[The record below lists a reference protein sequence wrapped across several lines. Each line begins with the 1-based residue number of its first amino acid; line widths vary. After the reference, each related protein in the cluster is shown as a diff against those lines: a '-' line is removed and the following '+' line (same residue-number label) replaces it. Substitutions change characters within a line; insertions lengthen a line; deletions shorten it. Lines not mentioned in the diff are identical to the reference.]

1 MEDIR
6 KAIAE
11 TRDRSPDEV
20 IRRALATVRK
30 HLGMDVA
37 YLSEFV
43 DGQSVFRAV
52 DAAAT
57 PAPVSP
63 GDSLSLDDVYCRH
76 IIEGRLPRL
85 IPDTAQEPLAVDMPI
100 TRNVPI
106 GSHVSVPI
114 RRDDGSVYG
123 MFCCLSPRAN
133 PSLNDRD
140 LEVMETFAHLS
151 GEQVNTAL
159 RSRVRRDT
167 LTAAIREVLDGR
179 RFDIALQP
187 IFALADGTLSGF
199 EALCRFRPE
208 PYRSPDQW
216 FADAAEVGLM
226 IDLEIAVMN
235 AALDHLADL
244 PGHVYVGIN
253 AAPETVASG
262 RLGEVFAGRPL
273 ERIVLEVTEH
283 IAVDDYDALL
293 AEIGKWRFRGVT
305 LAVDDAGAGYSGLQH
320 IVRLAPDILKLDM
333 SLTTGIDSDPAR
345 RALAA
350 ALVHFAEESHCVIVA
365 EGIETEAEFA
375 ALTALGVHRG
385 QGWLLGRP
393 APLDAAQ
400 ALCAAPPGRGR
411 VSA

>member
-6 KAIAE
+6 QAIAQTE
-11 TRDRSPDEV
+11 DRSPDEV
-20 IRRALATVRK
+20 IRRALTTVRK

-57 PAPVSP
+57 PAPVNP
-63 GDSLSLDDVYCRH
+63 GDSISLDDVYCRH

-85 IPDTAQEPLAVDMPI
+85 IPDTASEPLAVSLPI
-100 TRNVPI
+100 TQAVPI

-114 RRDDGSVYG
+114 RREDGSVYG
-123 MFCCLSPRAN
+123 MFCCLSKRAN

-159 RSRVRRDT
+159 RSQVRRET
-167 LTAAIREVLDGR
+167 LTATIRDVLAAQR
-179 RFDIALQP
+179 YNIVLQP
-187 IFALADGTLSGF
+187 IFALADGKLSGF
-199 EALCRFRPE
+199 EALCRFQSE
-208 PYRSPDQW
+208 PYRSPDKW
-216 FADAAEVGLM
+216 FADAAEIGLM
-226 IDLEIAVMN
+226 IDLEVAVMKT
-235 AALDHLADL
+235 ALDHLADL
-244 PGHVYVGIN
+244 PDHVYIGVN
-253 AAPETVASG
+253 ASPETVASG
-262 RLGEVFAGRPL
+262 RLAEAFAGRPL

-283 IAVDDYDALL
+283 VAVDDYDALV
-293 AEIGKWRFRGVT
+293 AEIRKWRYRGVT
-305 LAVDDAGAGYSGLQH
+305 LAIDDAGAGYSGLQH

-333 SLTTGIDSDPAR
+333 SLTTGIDTDPAR

-350 ALVHFAEESHCVIVA
+350 ALVHFAEESRSVIVA
-365 EGIETEAEFA
+365 EGIETDAEFA
-375 ALTALGVHRG
+375 TLSGLGVHRG
-385 QGWLLGRP
+385 QGWLLGKP
-393 APLDAAQ
+393 APLDAARS
-400 ALCAAPPGRGR
+400 LCASPRWPGR